1 MGGFSLRRDVGGGEA
16 QEPPMGSHCST
27 DGGVGHI
34 RCNAKL
40 KILKLLK
47 HKTSKFEDNCK
58 DVCGGSAAEKKKD
71 TKTKLQIQ
79 NYKYK
84 TTNTKLQIRK
94 YFQI

>member
-47 HKTSKFEDNCK
+47 HKTSRFEDNCK
-58 DVCGGSAAEKKKD
+58 DVCGGSAAEIPLRPGLPPSFIFVWKIN
-71 TKTKLQIQ
+71 LI
-79 NYKYK
+79 
-84 TTNTKLQIRK
+84 
-94 YFQI
+94 